1 MQIRNPKDFC
11 AGLLFIAFGLFT
23 VVTAR
28 AYPMGTAFR
37 MGPGYFRSILG
48 GVLACLG
55 VIVAAR
61 ALWTAG
67 GTVASPQ
74 PRPLLL
80 VLASVVAFAVLV
92 HSAGLVVA
100 TLALV
105 LVSAL
110 GGWEVRLGEVA
121 VLSAV
126 LVALA
131 IVVFVYGLGL
141 PLPLWPR

>member
-1 MQIRNPKDFC
+1 MQIRSPKDLC
-11 AGLLFIAFGLFT
+11 AGLLFIAVGLFT
-23 VVTAR
+23 VVAAR
-28 AYPMGTAFR
+28 GYPMGTAVR
-37 MGPGYFRSILG
+37 MGPGYFPAILG
-48 GVLACLG
+48 AVLAVLG

-61 ALWTAG
+61 GLWTAG
-67 GTVASPQ
+67 GTVAPPQ
-74 PRPLLL
+74 LRPLLL

-110 GGWEVRLGEVA
+110 GGWEFRLGEVA
-121 VLSAV
+121 VLAAV

-141 PLPLWPR
+141 PMPLWPR